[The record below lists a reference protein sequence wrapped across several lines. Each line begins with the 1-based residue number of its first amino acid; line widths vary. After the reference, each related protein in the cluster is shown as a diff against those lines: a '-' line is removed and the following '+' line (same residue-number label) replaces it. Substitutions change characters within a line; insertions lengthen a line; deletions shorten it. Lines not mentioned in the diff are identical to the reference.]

1 MPVPYWWP
9 CDSLTAMIPQSANSR
24 AMWCA
29 AVGFTVGIAGG
40 LIGLGG
46 AELRLP
52 FLVGVLALAARSA
65 VPINSA
71 VSLATV
77 TAALPVRIGRTGL
90 DVLQPWAW
98 DALAI
103 ALGAIV
109 AAYVGAGWLRSISA
123 RTLSAVVGALLVI
136 LGIVMMVES
145 VLPMASEGMLP
156 ANPAIRAVAGI
167 GAGLVIGL
175 ISSLLGVAGGEV
187 IIPTLV
193 LAFGVPIG
201 MAGTLSLMISLPT
214 ILTGL
219 SRYWRHGA
227 YSDRDS
233 VVGIILPMALGAVAG
248 APIGGWFAASAPSG
262 LLKLAL
268 GGLLVWSAWKV
279 FGHGKAGKH

>member
-1 MPVPYWWP
+1 MRCLRSQASSTSVASPNLRFSFSMTSRTG
-9 CDSLTAMIPQSANSR
+9 SL
-24 AMWCA
+24 
-29 AVGFTVGIAGG
+29 G
-40 LIGLGG
+40 L
-46 AELRLP
+46 AP
-52 FLVGVLALAARSA
+52 KMA
-65 VPINSA
+65 
-71 VSLATV
+71 
-77 TAALPVRIGRTGL
+77 AALPVRIGRTGA

-103 ALGAIV
+103 ALGTIV
-109 AAYVGAGWLRSISA
+109 AAYIGAGWLRTISA
-123 RTLSAVVGALLVI
+123 RTLSAVIGAHLVV
-136 LGIVMMVES
+136 LGIVLMVES
-145 VLPMASEGMLP
+145 VLPMASDGMQP
-156 ANPAIRAVAGI
+156 ANPVIRAVAGI

-193 LAFGVPIG
+193 LAFGVPIS
-201 MAGTLSLMISLPT
+201 MAGTLSLLISLPT

-233 VVGIILPMALGAVAG
+233 VVGIILPMAVGAIAG
-248 APIGGWFAASAPSG
+248 APIGGWFAASAPSAV
-262 LLKLAL
+262 LKLAL